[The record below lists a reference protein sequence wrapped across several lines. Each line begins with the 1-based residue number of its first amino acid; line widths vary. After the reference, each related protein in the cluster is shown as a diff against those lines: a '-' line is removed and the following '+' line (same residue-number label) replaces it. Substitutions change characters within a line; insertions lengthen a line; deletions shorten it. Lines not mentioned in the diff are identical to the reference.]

1 MNKKIR
7 CAIYT
12 RKSHEEGL
20 EQAFNSLDA
29 QRLAAESYIASQQHE
44 GWVALSKSYDDGG
57 YSGGTLNRPALQ
69 ELFQDIENGL
79 VDCVV
84 VYKIDRLSRSLIDF
98 SKIVELFDKH
108 QVTFVAVTQSFN
120 TSSSMGRLMLNVL
133 LSFAQYERELTGER
147 IRDKFAASKKKGM
160 WMGGNPPLGYDICDR
175 KLVINQE
182 EAKLIW
188 HIFSRFLVLRSTTN
202 LARELNQQGH
212 RTKRIISKTGKE
224 YGAQLFTKANLRRTL
239 VNPVYKGFVSHKDAV
254 YEGEHEGILEPEFF
268 DEVQRVFAK
277 CPHVRGRESATKDQA
292 LLKNL
297 IRCQVCDVA
306 MTPTYTK
313 KKDKRYRYYACSN
326 HLRGKSCTSH
336 HKTIASN
343 EVERFVVQQVREL
356 LKCPEITAKTLKSL
370 EGQISTN
377 EAFAMLQQI
386 DVIWDSLFPIEQY
399 RIICLLI
406 KAVLVREDG
415 IDVRIHTDGL
425 QSLLLHAGME
435 ACL

>member
-29 QRLAAESYIASQQHE
+29 QRLSEENYIKSQQHE
-44 GWVALSKSYDDGG
+44 GWLALAKSYDDGG
-57 YSGGTLNRPALQ
+57 YSGGTLNHPALQ
-69 ELFQDIENGL
+69 ELFQYTENGL

-133 LSFAQYERELTGER
+133 LSFAQYERELTGEC

-175 KLVINQE
+175 KLVINVE
-182 EAKLIW
+182 EAKLIE
-188 HIFSRFLVLRSTTN
+188 HIFTRFLVLASATH
-202 LARELNQQGH
+202 LAKELNNDGYRSKQF
-212 RTKRIISKTGKE
+212 TAKTGKDIG
-224 YGAQLFTKANLRRTL
+224 GARFTKANLRRTL
-239 VNPVYKGFVSHKDAV
+239 VNPVYKGFVAHKDAV
-254 YEGEHEGILEPEFF
+254 YEGILEPAFF
-268 DEVQRVFAK
+268 DEVQRVFEK
-277 CPHVRGRESATKDQA
+277 CPHIRGRESASKDQA

-297 IRCQVCDVA
+297 IRCQVCDVS

-343 EVERFVVQQVREL
+343 EVDEFIAKHVRTFLKTPQVSEATWLALEKKGVLKKRF
-356 LKCPEITAKTLKSL
+356 LKCYKI
-370 EGQISTN
+370 
-377 EAFAMLQQI
+377 
-386 DVIWDSLFPIEQY
+386 
-399 RIICLLI
+399 
-406 KAVLVREDG
+406 
-415 IDVRIHTDGL
+415 
-425 QSLLLHAGME
+425 
-435 ACL
+435 